1 MGFIGSVFRF
11 SGKAAVLGAKVGI
24 FVGSVQLTSELGVW
38 VTFFLNLAST
48 FTFFIKGR
56 DPQEAKKRIQT
67 FFGCENMTKCPVMRC
82 EGECPVLKV
91 LS

>member
-1 MGFIGSVFRF
+1 MGFVGSLVRFTGKTAVF
-11 SGKAAVLGAKVGI
+11 GAKVGL

-38 VTFFLNLAST
+38 
-48 FTFFIKGR
+48 GR
-56 DPQEAKKRIQT
+56 DPQLAKKRIQT
-67 FFGCENMTKCPVMRC
+67 FFGCENMTKCPIMRC

>member
-38 VTFFLNLAST
+38 
-48 FTFFIKGR
+48 GR